1 MRLPPVRFAFFR
13 RPVRSCVLTQPER
26 FVKLPVNLDLNL
38 LKTLHVLLQERNV
51 TRAAGRLALSQPAVS
66 GMLARLRQYFGDE
79 ILVRTPQ
86 GMVPTE
92 RAAALAEPLARIFGE
107 IDALLQPAAFEPS
120 ELDAVFK
127 AGIADDAF
135 SAVAIPFIRRMQTL
149 APKVK
154 TAFFTL
160 RREQMEEKL
169 ARGELDAAVAAR
181 VAAPERLRHKVL
193 YRERFVCAMRC
204 GHPVLNETWDTDA
217 FCRQSFVLGS
227 FYGGSFSGAA
237 DETLAQTGLRREVA
251 VLVQSFAQ
259 IPEILR
265 QSDLLAV
272 VPSHLVRGRAAWRCA
287 SCPLPCANTASCCC
301 GTNAVMPTGCRN
313 GCARSWPKR
322 RRRARMGKRPSE
334 KRFPAFQTASR
345 ACLYC
350 VFTNRAARK
359 APVRWRHRHA
369 LRVSARR

>member
-13 RPVRSCVLTQPER
+13 RPARSCVLTQPER
-26 FVKLPVNLDLNL
+26 FVKLPANLDLNL
-38 LKTLHVLLQERNV
+38 LKTLHVLLQEHSV
-51 TRAAGRLALSQPAVS
+51 TRTAGRLALSQPAVS

-92 RAAALAEPLARIFGE
+92 RAAALAEPLARIFGD
-107 IDALLQPAAFEPS
+107 INALLQPAAFEPS
-120 ELDAVFK
+120 ELDTVFK

-135 SAVAIPFIRRMQTL
+135 SAVAIPFIRRIVD
-149 APKVK
+149 ACAEGENGIFHPG
-154 TAFFTL
+154 
-160 RREQMEEKL
+160 REQMEEKL
-169 ARGELDAAVAAR
+169 ARGKLDAAVAAH
-181 VAAPERLRHKVL
+181 VAAPDRLRHKVL

-227 FYGGSFSGAA
+227 FYGGSFAGAA

-251 VLVQSFAQ
+251 VSVQSFAQ

-272 VPSHLVRGRAAWRCA
+272 VPSHLVRGQGGLAVRELPFAVREYSELLLWHERSHADPVQKWLRAQLAEA
-287 SCPLPCANTASCCC
+287 AAE
-301 GTNAVMPTGCRN
+301 GADGQEAV
-313 GCARSWPKR
+313 
-322 RRRARMGKRPSE
+322 
-334 KRFPAFQTASR
+334 
-345 ACLYC
+345 
-350 VFTNRAARK
+350 
-359 APVRWRHRHA
+359 
-369 LRVSARR
+369 